1 MELRKVGGGG
11 RELKAQ
17 QKRAGAEGSAPRS
30 PLLMQQSEG
39 GRAAAGGSLGP
50 ARPGGTAGRGRRC
63 VGAPGAAAC
72 RAGLHLAFPT
82 PPPSREEALAKC
94 PLILGVRTAL
104 FTRVRF
110 LYVLAWKFTRGAVCL
125 LLHDR
130 SIASFV
136 IIGACVHVSVYVHPM
151 GDMEKRS
158 HIPGNSFQEISE
170 NKVWH
175 RNSLFSS

>member
-1 MELRKVGGGG
+1 MERRKVGGGG

-30 PLLMQQSEG
+30 PLLMQPSEG

-72 RAGLHLAFPT
+72 RVGLHLAFPT
-82 PPPSREEALAKC
+82 PPPSREEALVKC
-94 PLILGVRTAL
+94 PPSLGVRTAL

-110 LYVLAWKFTRGAVCL
+110 PYVVVCL
-125 LLHDR
+125 LLQDI
-130 SIASFV
+130 SIASFL
-136 IIGACVHVSVYVHPM
+136 IIDACVRVSVYMHPM

-158 HIPGNSFQEISE
+158 YIPGNSFQEISE